1 MTEDERLLIKQ
12 SKSGSV
18 DSFEKLIE
26 DNRKKVY
33 NIALRMLGN
42 PEDANDVTQEVFLR
56 VFKSMRGFKEQ
67 SSFSTWIYRITK
79 NVCLDEIRKKK
90 KNNLVY
96 IDKEIEYGDGQV
108 KMQLEDES
116 ETPEEAAERV
126 ELSVRVRE
134 AIAMLPE
141 QHRILIILRDI
152 QNFSYDEIAGVL
164 KCPDGTVKS
173 RINRARSA
181 LREILYSRKE
191 LFNEDYV
198 K

>member
-1 MTEDERLLIKQ
+1 MTEDERLLVRQ

-18 DSFEKLIE
+18 ASFEKLIE

-33 NIALRMLGN
+33 NVALRMLGN
-42 PEDANDVTQEVFLR
+42 PEDANDAAQEVFLR
-56 VFKSMRGFKEQ
+56 AFRSMRGFKEQ
-67 SSFSTWIYRITK
+67 ASFSTWIYRITK

-90 KNNLVY
+90 KDNFVY
-96 IDKEIEYGDGQV
+96 IDKEIDIGDGQV
-108 KMQLEDES
+108 KMQLEDDGV
-116 ETPEEAAERV
+116 TPEEAAEKS
-126 ELSVRVRE
+126 ELSRRVRE

-141 QHRILIILRDI
+141 HHRMLIILRDL
-152 QNFSYDEIAGVL
+152 QNLSYEEIAEII

-181 LREILYSRKE
+181 LREILHSRKE
-191 LFNEDYV
+191 LFNEGFV

>member
-12 SKSGSV
+12 SKCGSV

-56 VFKSMRGFKEQ
+56 VYKSMRGFKEQ

-108 KMQLEDES
+108 KMQLEDER
-116 ETPEEAAERV
+116 ETPEEAAERS

-152 QNFSYDEIAGVL
+152 QNFSYDEIAGIL

-181 LREILYSRKE
+181 LREILHSRKE

>member
-12 SKSGSV
+12 SKCGSV
-18 DSFEKLIE
+18 DSFEQLIE

-96 IDKEIEYGDGQV
+96 IDKQIEYGDGQV
-108 KMQLEDES
+108 TMQLEDER
-116 ETPEEAAERV
+116 ETPEEAAERT
-126 ELSVRVRE
+126 ELSLRVRE

-141 QHRILIILRDI
+141 QHRILIVLRDI
-152 QNFSYDEIAGVL
+152 QNFSYDEIADIL

-181 LREILYSRKE
+181 LREILHSRKE